1 MNEAK
6 PLYFD
11 YQATTPVDPV
21 VLAAML
27 PYLSESFGNPSSGH
41 AYGQSA
47 RHAVANAREQLAKL
61 LHAEAEEITFTATG
75 TEANNLA
82 IKGWVAPKQRRGEH
96 PHIVTSTIEHPAT
109 LAPCKH
115 LASLG
120 CRLTVVT
127 VDRWGVVNLDELK
140 LALRQPTA
148 LVSIMHSNNEVGT
161 LQPIRAIAHLA
172 HEAGALL
179 HCDAAQSV
187 GKVAVNVKELEVD
200 LLTVVGHKL
209 YAPKGVGALYV
220 RKGIALE
227 PVIHGAGQES
237 GRRAGTE
244 NVPYIVGLGKAAELA
259 QQSLPQ
265 STGHLQQL
273 RDRLWLGLQ
282 EKFGDR
288 VILNGHPTNR
298 LPGTLNVSF
307 LGCIGSELLSRIP
320 EIAASTGSAC
330 HEGQV
335 HVSPVLTAMGIA
347 PEIAR
352 GAVRFSV
359 GRYTIE
365 AEVDQALRLIVKRLP
380 ELVLNTPS

>member
-27 PYLSESFGNPSSGH
+27 PYLSESFGNPASGH

-47 RHAVANAREQLAKL
+47 RQAVAKAREQLAKL
-61 LHAEAEEITFTATG
+61 LHAEAEEITFTASG

-161 LQPIRAIAHLA
+161 LQPIRAIARLA

-187 GKVAVNVKELEVD
+187 GKVAVNVKELDVD

-209 YAPKGVGALYV
+209 YAPKGIGALYV
-220 RKGIALE
+220 RKGIILE

-244 NVPYIVGLGKAAELA
+244 NVPYVVGLGKAAELA

-265 STGHLQQL
+265 SAGHLPQL
-273 RDRLWLGLQ
+273 RDRLWQGLQ
-282 EKFGDR
+282 AKCGDS

-307 LGCIGSELLSRIP
+307 LGCIGSEFLSRIP

-335 HVSPVLTAMGIA
+335 HVSPVLAAMGIA

-359 GRYTIE
+359 GRYTTE
-365 AEVDQALRLIVKRLP
+365 AEVDQALQLIVDRL
-380 ELVLNTPS
+380 